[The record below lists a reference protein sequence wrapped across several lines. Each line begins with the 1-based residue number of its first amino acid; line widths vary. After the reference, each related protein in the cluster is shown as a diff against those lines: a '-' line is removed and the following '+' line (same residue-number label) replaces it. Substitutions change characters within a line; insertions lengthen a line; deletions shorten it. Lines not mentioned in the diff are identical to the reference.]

1 LPGDAVLRFVVLLAD
16 DVQRDDPPL
25 ACGRGKPTEEAMN
38 EVTRRSFV
46 LTAAAAGGALG
57 IAGHLQAQIPQYGG
71 EINLEQAKKAL
82 AAAEEEA
89 RKNSWSMAIAIV
101 DNHGFLVAFEKMDDT
116 HTASVQIAID
126 KATVAAMF
134 RRPTKAL
141 QDAVAGG
148 GAGLRILSVKGA
160 IAIEGGFPIIVG
172 GKIIGGVGVSG
183 ANADQDAQVAK
194 AAASAVT

>member
-1 LPGDAVLRFVVLLAD
+1 
-16 DVQRDDPPL
+16 
-25 ACGRGKPTEEAMN
+25 MN
-38 EVTRRSFV
+38 EVTRRNFV
-46 LTAAAAGGALG
+46 LTAAAAGGAMG
-57 IAGHLQAQIPQYGG
+57 ISSHLQAQNTPYGA
-71 EINLEQAKKAL
+71 EINLEQAKKAI

-89 RKNSWSMAIAIV
+89 RKNGWSMAIAVV

-160 IAIEGGFPIIVG
+160 IAIEGGFPIVVG
-172 GKIIGGVGVSG
+172 GKIVGGVGASG
-183 ANADQDAQVAK
+183 ANSDQDAQVAR
-194 AAASAVT
+194 AAASAVG